1 MNLKTWLSGQ
11 RTIVEK
17 ALRRFLPTDSS
28 LLSRAMR
35 YSVMA
40 GGKRLRPVL
49 VIEASTLCGGNAQAV
64 MPAACALE
72 FIHTYSLIHD
82 DLPAMDNDDLRRG
95 MPTSHKKFGE
105 ATAILAGD
113 ALLTGAFGLM
123 TECGRNPRVIEA
135 VRLLAAAAGN
145 TGMVGG
151 QMEDT
156 VESGRW
162 RNKNRKT
169 AQRYLRCIHEKKTGA
184 LITASLLVG
193 ATLAGAGKRQA
204 ERLERY
210 GKNIGLAF
218 QITDDI
224 LDVTGDKKLLGKK
237 GSDRDN
243 DKLTYP
249 ALYGLDESARMA
261 PRAIDEA
268 KEALSLF
275 GGKAAM
281 LAALA
286 DYIT

>member
-1 MNLKTWLSGQ
+1 
-11 RTIVEK
+11 
-17 ALRRFLPTDSS
+17 
-28 LLSRAMR
+28 
-35 YSVMA
+35 
-40 GGKRLRPVL
+40 
-49 VIEASTLCGGNAQAV
+49 
-64 MPAACALE
+64 
-72 FIHTYSLIHD
+72 
-82 DLPAMDNDDLRRG
+82 
-95 MPTSHKKFGE
+95 
-105 ATAILAGD
+105 
-113 ALLTGAFGLM
+113 
-123 TECGRNPRVIEA
+123 
-135 VRLLAAAAGN
+135 
-145 TGMVGG
+145 MVGG

-204 ERLERY
+204 EQLECY

-261 PRAIDEA
+261 RRAIDEA

-286 DYIT
+286 DYITERQY